1 MTQFTLNLIKGSSRP
16 IVKLKEFHN
25 LKALLDNCEINIR
38 NLRIEDRN
46 GHLHILCNSEKYE

>member
-25 LKALLDNCEINIR
+25 LKALLDTGAYLIQKHIN
-38 NLRIEDRN
+38 
-46 GHLHILCNSEKYE
+46 